1 MLPCKTC
8 VRGICLFSSGSP
20 EYLTCRSGIYETGP
34 SQSGANGC
42 IPHGVVTARRNVQM
56 IRMKKIARNVDRI
69 SFGVR
74 QASVSLRKMNAMA
87 SHNAWIAQMNKG
99 VNCPLGSFTVQNFV
113 SIFLVCLIAQMNPT
127 NRLPP
132 AQTV

>member
-1 MLPCKTC
+1 MAVFPC
-8 VRGICLFSSGSP
+8 RD
-20 EYLTCRSGIYETGP
+20 
-34 SQSGANGC
+34 
-42 IPHGVVTARRNVQM
+42 VVTARRNVQM
-56 IRMKKIARNVDRI
+56 LRMKKIARNVDRI

-87 SHNAWIAQMNKG
+87 SHNAWIAQMNKS

-127 NRLPP
+127 NRLLP